1 MKVFQVEHGNDAM
14 KVFQLIPPS
23 LIILVGTLTK
33 TLLTVLRP
41 SQTSKKSLLQP
52 RCLLLVA
59 INPGHARYPYPGVRT
74 KKESCFEDFYY

>member
-41 SQTSKKSLLQP
+41 SQTSKKSLLQLATTLP
-52 RCLLLVA
+52 TTSG
-59 INPGHARYPYPGVRT
+59 N
-74 KKESCFEDFYY
+74 